1 MTTFAESLCPALVKC
16 RGIGGSLGL
25 RKHSVTVLHG
35 TWSGTHTG
43 DGTEALTEYTILE
56 NGQNPKVHWYTDER
70 AALAD
75 QTTGAKM
82 EIGPLTPHHY
92 VDGVELATLTG
103 ASLST
108 GQTLYVRIVGPSHPS
123 PGTRYLVVGVRA
135 EFSLHYKIQCR
146 PA

>member
-1 MTTFAESLCPALVKC
+1 MPTFAESLLPSLGQC
-16 RGIGGSLGL
+16 RGIAGDLGL

-43 DGTEALTEYTILE
+43 DGTETLTEYPIKE
-56 NGQNPKVHWYTDER
+56 AGHNPKVHWYSDER

-82 EIGPLTPHHY
+82 EIGPLTPSH
-92 VDGVELATLTG
+92 VIGGVELATLTG
-103 ASLST
+103 GALST
-108 GQTLYVRIVGPSHPS
+108 GQTLYARIIGPSHPS

-135 EFSLHYKIQCR
+135 ESTLHYTLQCK

>member
-1 MTTFAESLCPALVKC
+1 MTTFAESLRPALSKC

-25 RKHSVTVLHG
+25 RTHAVTVLHG

-43 DGTEALTEYTILE
+43 DGTETLTLYPILE
-56 NGQNPKVHWYTDER
+56 DGQNPKVHWFSDER

-82 EIGPLTPHHY
+82 EIGPLTPAHMI
-92 VDGVELATLTG
+92 GGTELATLTG
-103 ASLST
+103 GALST
-108 GQTLYVRIVGPSHPS
+108 GQTLYVRIVGPTHPA
-123 PGTRYLVVGVRA
+123 PGARYLVVGVRA
-135 EFSLHYKIQCR
+135 ESALHYTLQCK